1 MNRAFRKAEQ
11 GTVSDI
17 KKTYL
22 YYFNKYKNNKSK
34 MLRLAALLYNR
45 ASKLRETK
53 DKRKTTLYD
62 NLFLKCN
69 DYYITTFTKD
79 LDDYYDLF

>member
-1 MNRAFRKAEQ
+1 MNRAFKKAEQ

-22 YYFNKYKNNKSK
+22 LYFDKYKKNRKK
-34 MLRLAALLYNR
+34 LLKLAALLYNR
-45 ASKLRETK
+45 ASELQETT
-53 DKRKTTLYD
+53 DKRKATLYD

-69 DYYITTFTKD
+69 DYYITTFTNY